1 MMLAETKRALILA
14 PHPDDE
20 VLGCGGTIARLV
32 GLGADVVIGVVTR
45 GTPPQFSADQVEQV
59 REEAGE
65 AHRCLGVADV
75 RYLDLPAARLDTL
88 PRAELNRA
96 IADLIDAVR
105 PDTLFLPFCGDL
117 HFDHKLVFDA
127 AMVAAR
133 PRGQGYPVRLLAY
146 ETLSETNWSAPYMVP
161 AFAPT
166 VFVDIADQLE
176 NKLASF
182 ACFASQ
188 CRSFPDE
195 RSLEAI
201 TALARMRG
209 ATVHCHA
216 AEAFVLVREIA

>member
-1 MMLAETKRALILA
+1 MLARIERALVLA

-32 GLGADVVIGVVTR
+32 GLGADVAIGVVTR
-45 GTPPQFSADQVEQV
+45 GMPPQFPEDQVEQV
-59 REEAGE
+59 RREAGE
-65 AHRCLGVADV
+65 AHRRLGVADV
-75 RYLDLPAARLDTL
+75 RYLDLPAARLDTV
-88 PRAELNRA
+88 PRAVLNRA

-105 PDTLFLPFCGDL
+105 PDTLFVPFVGDL

-127 AMVAAR
+127 ALVAAR
-133 PRGQGYPVRLLAY
+133 PRGQGYPIRVLAY
-146 ETLSETNWSAPYMVP
+146 ETLSETNWSAPYVGP
-161 AFAPT
+161 PFAPT

-176 NKLASF
+176 VKLAAF

-188 CRSFPDE
+188 CRAFPDE
-195 RSLEAI
+195 RSIEAI